1 VGTAQVKRYP
11 YLKRPD
17 DMRKHV
23 VTLTPKG
30 RLLARELAKIIEEG
44 K

>member
-1 VGTAQVKRYP
+1 VKLFGTRLG

-30 RLLARELAKIIEEG
+30 RLFARELAEITEEG